1 MKHLYFLILFTL
13 PFYIIGKD
21 PYPKNPNIDIIN
33 YSFELQF
40 NDTND
45 IIQGNANINLHIKP
59 TEENVRLDLTSKNQE
74 GRGMEVHSVLFNGKE
89 IPYSHINNVLNISV
103 KNISF
108 SISDIISIKYSGV
121 PITGLIIG
129 DNMHGDRTFFSD
141 NWPNKARN
149 WLPLVD
155 HPYDKATS
163 DFIIFA
169 PNHYQVISNGLLV
182 EETNVNKEIKKTH
195 WRQSVPISCWL
206 YAVGVAEFAVDYVDY
221 FVVNVSSPNTPN
233 LRELQKAEPLLKI
246 LNKLQQ
252 LNSKKI
258 KRKPILLKISPDIS
272 FEQLDSVID
281 TVNKSKIDGII
292 ATNTTISRD
301 NLSYEKNKIDNL
313 GNGGVS
319 GKPLSQKSN
328 EIIRYIRK
336 NTRKGFVIIGVG
348 GILNGD
354 DALEK
359 IRAGA
364 DLLQIYTGFIYKG
377 PSLIKNI
384 SKKIV
389 DYENN

>member
-13 PFYIIGKD
+13 PLYVMAKD

-103 KNISF
+103 KDISF

-206 YAVGVAEFAVDYVDY
+206 YAVGV
-221 FVVNVSSPNTPN
+221 
-233 LRELQKAEPLLKI
+233 
-246 LNKLQQ
+246 
-252 LNSKKI
+252 
-258 KRKPILLKISPDIS
+258 
-272 FEQLDSVID
+272 
-281 TVNKSKIDGII
+281 G
-292 ATNTTISRD
+292 
-301 NLSYEKNKIDNL
+301 
-313 GNGGVS
+313 
-319 GKPLSQKSN
+319 
-328 EIIRYIRK
+328 
-336 NTRKGFVIIGVG
+336 
-348 GILNGD
+348 
-354 DALEK
+354 
-359 IRAGA
+359 
-364 DLLQIYTGFIYKG
+364 
-377 PSLIKNI
+377 
-384 SKKIV
+384 
-389 DYENN
+389 